1 MLDDR
6 YLASGLAALAR
17 VRRRHW
23 NAGHYGA
30 AVLAAYFFA
39 EEQGLDAAAAAAL
52 AAQLDRLIARH
63 PELFAP
69 PPDRSGGGDVAPVAA
84 SLRRTIGGLHAIG
97 HNVIFA
103 TLALKACAR
112 RPELATPDHVAG
124 LVALLD
130 QFDGCGPGRPFYGWD
145 DPASVRLEAAD
156 AIPRYD
162 GEAAIAR
169 TALAAFA
176 RVEAVH
182 PFLHQ
187 GIVGHLLTHAHALID
202 LARGEGPRR
211 APHRPCPTNSRRGAM
226 RAPTTRTA
234 STSSSPAIRPTS
246 PRASRSPAAP
256 PSPKSFA
263 PRIERRRSGGATE
276 SRGEGA
282 NEWLPSATCSTS
294 SPTSWPYVYSFYDL
308 LRHVGDAGPE
318 RRALEAQLA
327 YVLAPAQA

>member
-39 EEQGLDAAAAAAL
+39 EEQGLDAAASAAL

-69 PPDRSGGGDVAPVAA
+69 PPDPSGCGDVAAVAA
-84 SLRRTIGGLHAIG
+84 ALRRTIGGLHAIG

-202 LARGEGPRR
+202 LARIGHPELAARGHDAHRLYVKLARNPPDEGEPIPRR
-211 APHRPCPTNSRRGAM
+211 A
-226 RAPTTRTA
+226 
-234 STSSSPAIRPTS
+234 AI
-246 PRASRSPAAP
+246 AA
-256 PSPKSFA
+256 FA
-263 PRIERRRSGGATE
+263 PRAAAFWRRDH
-276 SRGEGA
+276 EGA
-282 NEWLPSATCSTS
+282 REWLVGHLFK
-294 SPTSWPYVYSFYDL
+294 YVYSFYDL
-308 LRHVGDAGPE
+308 LRHVDDAAE
-318 RRALEAQLA
+318 RRALEAHLA
-327 YVLAPAQA
+327 YVLAPAQV